1 MTTST
6 SVSSVSSVSAAP
18 AWDTYIAALKALEL
32 AEVSYDIYAFR
43 DLGPDATDRDV
54 RHAGQLT
61 TLVHNALVNARRA
74 VVEARRA
81 YQLATDLES
90 E

>member
-1 MTTST
+1 MTIST
-6 SVSSVSSVSAAP
+6 TATAAP
-18 AWDTYIAALKALEL
+18 AWDTYIAALRTLEL
-32 AEVSYDIYAFR
+32 AEASHAAYQSR
-43 DLGPDATDRDV
+43 DLGPGATDRDV
-54 RHAGQLT
+54 RAAGLLT
-61 TLVHNALVNARRA
+61 TLAHNAVVNARRA